1 MEGSSFG
8 IDRILTGKSE
18 PSPREDTGH
27 PPCPPSPPSPGSTAS
42 SPTSEQAS
50 PRLCCVEQASMAE
63 NAAALRGVQCGLA
76 QKTAQVGAAAP
87 FSSGARLASLPSP
100 PASLLLSPS
109 SMLSTATAAAAAN
122 GDSNCDAH
130 GTRLL
135 LKAAAPPPAHPPPG
149 PGDGMIVTSSPSSAI
164 IAMGS
169 SSTTSTTSSSLS
181 STLPSTNAFNSSS
194 SSSSSSSFLIRDILG
209 EAKPLATC
217 PPYATHGAAGGAGGH
232 ARGDAG
238 PAGALARN
246 AGCKGGVDTCRG
258 SSKLLDHPLDR
269 DVSSSSLAAVSGVAR
284 LTHPAGA
291 AAAAAAAAAA
301 ERERE
306 ISSTSGA
313 SSSRESPRESR
324 AKKPRK
330 ARTAFSDHQLTQL
343 ERSFERQKYLSVQ
356 DRMELASSLSLS
368 DTQVKTWYQ
377 NRRTKWKRQTAVGL
391 EFLAEAGTYGALQRL
406 FPNNPGAA
414 TNLSAAAAAAAAI
427 AGGHAFQLYPP
438 HLSAM
443 DPAAAAAAMY
453 LYRAGPSHAQQQH
466 VSHAHAQAQH
476 SAHVHL
482 GHRPMFGS
490 PRVLIHGAGLG
501 HLPGHPH

>member
-27 PPCPPSPPSPGSTAS
+27 PACPPSPGSTAS
-42 SPTSEQAS
+42 SPASEQAS
-50 PRLCCVEQASMAE
+50 PRL
-63 NAAALRGVQCGLA
+63 
-76 QKTAQVGAAAP
+76 
-87 FSSGARLASLPSP
+87 SGARLASLPSP
-100 PASLLLSPS
+100 PAPLLLSPS
-109 SMLSTATAAAAAN
+109 SMLATAAAAN
-122 GDSNCDAH
+122 GESNCDAH
-130 GTRLL
+130 GPRLL
-135 LKAAAPPPAHPPPG
+135 LKAVAPPPAHPPPG

-169 SSTTSTTSSSLS
+169 SSTSTTSTSSSSSSLS
-181 STLPSTNAFNSSS
+181 STLPSTNAFNS

-217 PPYATHGAAGGAGGH
+217 PPYATHGAAGAHFHSAGSI
-232 ARGDAG
+232 
-238 PAGALARN
+238 ALAFTFLPPREREKKN
-246 AGCKGGVDTCRG
+246 V
-258 SSKLLDHPLDR
+258 
-269 DVSSSSLAAVSGVAR
+269 R
-284 LTHPAGA
+284 LRYNQS